1 MAGEVVL
8 AAVGTEGFRI
18 GLIATS
24 FGFGFRHGI
33 DWDHLAALT
42 DITSSQE
49 TTRRSMVLASLY
61 ALGHALVVFA
71 LGIGAIALGE
81 QLPAGVD
88 SVMERVVGITL
99 VALGVYVFVALARH
113 GRDFRMRS
121 RWMLIFAGIRRGHRW
136 FRSRHATDPIVI
148 EHEHDHPVDEEH
160 ADAHQNEAH
169 VGGDHHQRGHAPI
182 AVSTHRHTHRH
193 VASVP
198 DDPFMTY
205 GRRTAFGV
213 GMIHGVG
220 AETPTQILLFLAA
233 AQAGGRAAGIVLL
246 FAFIVGLLCANSVVA
261 LVATFG
267 YRNAARDF
275 TAYAAISIVTAT
287 FSLIVGALFLVGQ
300 GGALPT
306 IFAG

>member
-1 MAGEVVL
+1 MAAEVVL

-33 DWDHLAALT
+33 DWDHLAALS

-49 TTRRSMVLASLY
+49 STRRSILLASLY

-71 LGIGAIALGE
+71 LGLGAIVLGE

-88 SVMERVVGITL
+88 DVMERIVGVTL
-99 VALGVYVFVALARH
+99 VVLGVYVFVALARH

-121 RWMLIFAGIRRGHRW
+121 RWMLLFAGLRRGQRW
-136 FRSRHATDPIVI
+136 FRSRRSDEEIVI
-148 EHEHDHPVDEEH
+148 EHEHDHPIDEEH
-160 ADAHQNEAH
+160 ADACQVEAH
-169 VGGDHHQRGHAPI
+169 VGGDHHHHAPM
-182 AVSTHRHTHRH
+182 AASTHRHTHRH
-193 VASVP
+193 VATVP
-198 DDPFMTY
+198 TDPFMTY

-220 AETPTQILLFLAA
+220 AETPTQILIFLAA
-233 AQAGGRAAGIVLL
+233 SQAGGRTVGVVLL
-246 FAFIVGLLCANSVVA
+246 VAFIVGLLCSNSLIA
-261 LVATFG
+261 LLATFG
-267 YRNAARDF
+267 YRSAARDF
-275 TAYAAISIVTAT
+275 TTYAAISIVTAT
-287 FSLIVGALFLVGQ
+287 FSLVVGSLFLAGQ
-300 GGALPT
+300 GGVLPA